1 MVTRARGASTT
12 RVVGAREGGSSARTR
27 EGGVALASVRE
38 TSRGAGILRDARRAS
53 RRGKWTFG
61 VGISPRSVRTPRSRT
76 RAGKTR
82 LARGS
87 TGDTRARARANNLG
101 VRRREA
107 TRYRRRRRTAR
118 RRRVARARP
127 RSDSSFFLRNQKSGD
142 ARRRGRARRRT
153 FARTGRG
160 RTRAAVSCAARRSG
174 TEPRAVG
181 SIDARRCSTTRK
193 GMAPRLAFRAHFE
206 RKSERVY
213 AVWRDP
219 AKGRGGS
226 RTRNSGVTRLAS
238 ENISAPLFR
247 GIWIRNGQLSRSALP
262 LGHLRSNASRLATER
277 RVSRRR
283 PPPQPA

>member
-1 MVTRARGASTT
+1 MQAEWAAKAGQGCGVRRAASLEATKRHRATFAATRGDAIPSTT
-12 RVVGAREGGSSARTR
+12 TQSRASA
-27 EGGVALASVRE
+27 
-38 TSRGAGILRDARRAS
+38 ARRA
-53 RRGKWTFG
+53 
-61 VGISPRSVRTPRSRT
+61 
-76 RAGKTR
+76 
-82 LARGS
+82 
-87 TGDTRARARANNLG
+87 
-101 VRRREA
+101 REA
-107 TRYRRRRRTAR
+107 AVRLI
-118 RRRVARARP
+118 VFP
-127 RSDSSFFLRNQKSGD
+127 LRNQKI
-142 ARRRGRARRRT
+142 RRRATTRARARRRT

-219 AKGRGGS
+219 AKGREGS

-277 RVSRRR
+277 RGSRRR